1 MTEYVD
7 LHCHSCFS
15 LLDSWGIPKQVV
27 ERAKELGRK
36 SIALT
41 DHGSISGW
49 VQLDKACKDAGIKPI
64 FGYEAYMVESID
76 KMFEGKLRK
85 KNHLTLLAKNNTGYR
100 NILKLASEAYNN
112 FYYFPTLDFDLLA
125 KHSDGVIC
133 LSGCWSGMLQRLLAD
148 GKEEEAEAL
157 INKFQTIYGDNFYLE
172 TQPYAFFLQTFDKLM
187 NLSRKTSVP
196 IVLTCDNHFLTDG
209 QGAVQEMLH
218 AIRDRRV
225 FDEKQI
231 ICDAYQWEADKL
243 LALMN
248 KCYPYGNW
256 NKIFGT
262 VNDVANSCNAELE
275 KGNFPTFISDTGEK
289 SRDVM
294 LRKCK
299 DGIKRLGLEG
309 AGQVYKDRMRK
320 EFQLIESKGF
330 IDYILIAADFIEW
343 AKSHG
348 VLIGSGRGSSA
359 GSLICYLLGITML
372 DPIKYDLLFERFID
386 ETRTDPPDIDTDFD
400 ADRRDLVKEYAK
412 QKYGEENVCDVA
424 TFAKFKGKNSLDE
437 VGKMYQIPKGEVE
450 FVKSYLIERT
460 GADARA
466 EFTIEDTFATVPEAE
481 KVAVKYPD
489 ILKACL
495 LEGQLR
501 HLGTH
506 AAGVLISTKPLDE
519 VVALYKREDRVVASF
534 EMKDA
539 ARLNLIKIDFLGL
552 TELTVLREVYEMMGK
567 DMRDIYGIP
576 LDDATTLE
584 AFKNV
589 DVQGIFQFEGD
600 STRSILRQMPK
611 VDFEQLIACIT
622 LSKPGPSRSGST
634 AKYIAKMRG
643 KEKVETF
650 DWHPILADI
659 TSKTF
664 GQMIYQE
671 QIIRILREFANFS
684 AADANT
690 CRAVVAKSK
699 GEQEFDKYY
708 SKFEEGVSD
717 KIDSTKA
724 QHLWDSMKS
733 FGRYAFNRSHAASYA
748 LLGYWSM
755 YMKVHY
761 PIEFYICKLNHETE
775 DAKKIRL
782 LSDAAKKGFEI
793 LPPVLGKSGVFWAK
807 EGDKQLR
814 AGLTDIKNIGEKTAI
829 LMVENKYSC
838 REDFETNK
846 VKGVN
851 LRAYKALDGQKCFKN
866 DVPAADFF
874 KVHDYDVLDVLAP
887 NRTKSENI
895 RDWDDA
901 YNLTIAGRFI
911 EMNYKDVFEVKK
923 SKGQRTD
930 DILNPEKSKYVTL
943 LLEDETDRTFVLVNR
958 FLFAK
963 IGEIVRDAF
972 DNNKFVIVE
981 GIKTKGSKMVRAKR
995 VVSFEEE
1002 DIKELIERKVK

>member
-1 MTEYVD
+1 MVEYVD
-7 LHCHSCFS
+7 LHCHSNFS
-15 LLDSWGIPKQVV
+15 LLDAYGTPLQVV
-27 ERAKELGRK
+27 GRAKELGRK
-36 SIALT
+36 SLALT

-49 VQLDKACKDAGIKPI
+49 VQLDKACKDSSIKPI
-64 FGYEAYMVESID
+64 FGYEAYMIESIE
-76 KMFEGKLRK
+76 KMFENKERK
-85 KNHLTLLAKNNTGYR
+85 KNHLTLLAKNNVGYR
-100 NILKLASEAYNN
+100 NILKLATEAYNN
-112 FYYFPTLDFDLLA
+112 FYYYPTLDFDLLTR
-125 KHSDGVIC
+125 HSEGVIC

-148 GKEEEAEAL
+148 SKDAEAEAL
-157 INKFQTIYGDNFYLE
+157 VNRFQSIFKDDFYLE
-172 TQPYAFFLQTFDKLM
+172 TQPYTFFLQTFDKLM
-187 NLSRKTSVP
+187 NLSRRTSVP
-196 IVLTCDNHFLTDG
+196 IVLTCDNHYQKEE

-218 AIRDRRV
+218 AIRDRRE

-231 ICDAYQWEADKL
+231 ISDAYQWEVEKL
-243 LALMN
+243 LAVMN
-248 KCYPYGNW
+248 KYYPYGNW
-256 NKIFGT
+256 NKIFNT

-275 KGNFPTFISDTGEK
+275 KGNFPTFPSNTGETSK
-289 SRDVM
+289 EIM

-299 DGIKRLGLEG
+299 DGIKNLRLEG
-309 AGQVYKDRMRK
+309 AGQVYKDRIRK

-330 IDYILIAADFIEW
+330 IDYILIAADLIEF
-343 AKSHG
+343 AKKNNILVG
-348 VLIGSGRGSSA
+348 AGRGSSA
-359 GSLICYLLGITML
+359 GSLICYLLGVTML
-372 DPIKYDLLFERFID
+372 DPIQYDLLFERFID

-437 VGKMYQIPKGEVE
+437 IGRIFKVPKFEIE
-450 FVKSYLIERT
+450 TVKSYLIERT
-460 GADARA
+460 GADMRA

-481 KVAVKYPD
+481 KIAVEYPD
-489 ILKACL
+489 IRKACL

-501 HLGTH
+501 HFGTH
-506 AAGVLISTKPLDE
+506 AAGVLVSTRPLDE
-519 VVALYKREDRVVASF
+519 VLALYKKEDRVVASF

-539 ARLNLIKIDFLGL
+539 ARVNLVKIDFLGL
-552 TELTVLREVYEMMGK
+552 TELTVLREVYEMVGK
-567 DMRDIYGIP
+567 NMMEIYDIP
-576 LDDATTLE
+576 LNDVPTLE
-584 AFKNV
+584 AFRKV

-643 KEKVETF
+643 KSNIESF
-650 DWHPILADI
+650 DWHPILSDI
-659 TSKTF
+659 TSKTY

-684 AADANT
+684 AIDANT

-708 SKFEEGVSD
+708 SKFEKGTEDKIKSD
-717 KIDSTKA
+717 KIE
-724 QHLWDSMKS
+724 HLWDSMKS

-775 DAKKIRL
+775 KAKKVRL

-793 LPPVLGKSGVFWAK
+793 LPPVLGKSGVFWTK
-807 EGDKQLR
+807 GGDKQLR
-814 AGLTDIKNIGEKTAI
+814 AGLTDIENIGKKTAA
-829 LMVENKYSC
+829 LLAENKYTC
-838 REDFETNK
+838 REDFQTNK

-851 LRAYKALDGQKCFKN
+851 LRAYKALDGQKCFEN
-866 DVPAADFF
+866 DAPVADFF

-887 NRTKSENI
+887 NRTKSEAI

-901 YNLTIAGRFI
+901 YNVTIAGRFI

-923 SKGQRTD
+923 SKGQSTD
-930 DILNPEKSKYVTL
+930 DILNPEKAKYATL
-943 LLEDETDRTFVLVNR
+943 LLEDETDRTFVLINR
-958 FLFAK
+958 FVFSK
-963 IGEIVRDAF
+963 IGDIVRDAF

-981 GIKTKGSKMVRAKR
+981 GVKTKGSKMVRAKR

-1002 DIKELIERKVK
+1002 DIKELVERGQQ